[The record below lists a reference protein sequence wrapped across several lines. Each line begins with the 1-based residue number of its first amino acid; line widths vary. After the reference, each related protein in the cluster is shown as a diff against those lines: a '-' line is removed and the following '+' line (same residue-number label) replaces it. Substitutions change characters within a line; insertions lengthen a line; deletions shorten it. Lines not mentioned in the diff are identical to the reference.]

1 MEIEV
6 THMSG
11 AGNLFSIVD
20 NRIHKFN
27 TKKGSQLA
35 RWLCEENEFNAF
47 KTEGLILI
55 NEGDREHEIIA
66 DFFNPDGSHGAMC
79 GNGGRC
85 AVSFAL
91 ERKFFKSRD
100 IIRFKM
106 AGETYRAQALANSI
120 KVFFPAPFQINPDLI
135 IRYKGIDFQA
145 AYVNVGSDHC
155 VIEMK
160 DLDEVQSVFKHT
172 SKIGEFDLAAFAPD
186 IRNHEI
192 FEPRGANINI
202 YMVNKAGGLY
212 LRTFERGVEA
222 ETGACGTGAI
232 SAAII
237 AVLRGQVFAPV
248 EVIPTSQN
256 PLVVDMQFD
265 DDEITGISL
274 EGAAIVLDTV
284 TVTLPEELPL
294 VVR

>member
-1 MEIEV
+1 MQIEV

-11 AGNLFSIVD
+11 AGNLFSVVD
-20 NRIHKFN
+20 NRNHKFD
-27 TKKGSQLA
+27 TRKGSQLA
-35 RWLCEENEFNAF
+35 RFLCEENEWNTF

-55 NEGDREHEIIA
+55 NGGDREHDIVA

-120 KVFFPAPFQINPDLI
+120 KVFFPAPFQINPDMI
-135 IRYKGIDFQA
+135 IRYKGIDFQVS
-145 AYVNVGSDHC
+145 YVNVGSDHC

-160 DLDEVQSVFKHT
+160 DLEEIEPVFKH
-172 SKIGEFDLAAFAPD
+172 SGKIGEFDLAAFAPD
-186 IRNHEI
+186 IRNHEV
-192 FEPRGANINI
+192 FEPRGANVNI
-202 YMVNKAGGLY
+202 YMVNKSGGLY

-232 SAAII
+232 STAII
-237 AVLRGQVFAPV
+237 AVLKGQVFAPV

-256 PLVVDMQFD
+256 PLVVDIEFD
-265 DDEITGISL
+265 DDVITGVSL
-274 EGAAIVLDTV
+274 EGAATVLDTV
-284 TVTLPEELPL
+284 TITLPDELPTK
-294 VVR
+294 VR